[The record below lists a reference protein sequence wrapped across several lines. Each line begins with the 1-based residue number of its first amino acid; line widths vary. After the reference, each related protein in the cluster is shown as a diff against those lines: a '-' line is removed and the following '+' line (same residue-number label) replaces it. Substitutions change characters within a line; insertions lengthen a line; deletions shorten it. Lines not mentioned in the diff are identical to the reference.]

1 MFSHYIPIVAV
12 LFSHSE
18 TIQKLVEIAGL
29 GLCPRIVG
37 VLPVPKTP
45 SFDGCYKPAPDEFY
59 GIGFTTLFAL
69 TIWLF
74 NIAMENH
81 HF

>member
-45 SFDGCYKPAPDEFY
+45 SFDGCYKPAPDEFM
-59 GIGFTTLFAL
+59 AL
-69 TIWLF
+69 GLPHYLHLPSGYLT
-74 NIAMENH
+74 
-81 HF
+81 